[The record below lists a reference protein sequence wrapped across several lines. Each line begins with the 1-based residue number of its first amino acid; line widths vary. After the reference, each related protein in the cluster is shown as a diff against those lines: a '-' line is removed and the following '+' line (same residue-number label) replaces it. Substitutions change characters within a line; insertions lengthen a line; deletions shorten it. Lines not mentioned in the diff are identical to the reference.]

1 MSMDAALL
9 SRTPART
16 DRDERREAI
25 LKVALAAFLSD
36 GYAATSMSSIAARV
50 GGSKATL
57 YYYFPSKEE
66 LFLAVIDEKCRDAH
80 ATLADLLAD
89 VGDFPHTL
97 RTLADTLIRMI
108 LDDNSIAI
116 RRLITAESA
125 RFSELGRGFY
135 ACGRERGIATL
146 TEFFARAQRAGGLKP
161 ARPKDMTLTL
171 LGLCEGELLIQKLWN
186 VNPDPAE
193 EEIEAAID
201 HTVSVFLAAYG
212 A

>member
-1 MSMDAALL
+1 MDAAELV
-9 SRTPART
+9 RAPIKP

-25 LKVALAAFLSD
+25 LKVAQAAFLSD
-36 GYAATSMSSIAARV
+36 GYAATSMSAIAAKV

-80 ATLADLLAD
+80 ATIAEIIAD
-89 VGDFPHTL
+89 VSDFP
-97 RTLADTLIRMI
+97 RTLMELTDTLIRLI
-108 LDDNSIAI
+108 LEDNSIAI
-116 RRLITAESA
+116 RRLITAEAA
-125 RFSELGRGFY
+125 RFPELTRSFY
-135 ACGRERGIATL
+135 ACGRQKGIETL
-146 TEFFARAQRAGGLKP
+146 MDFFARAKNAGKLKP
-161 ARPKDMTLTL
+161 AAAPHAMVTTY

-193 EEIEAAID
+193 EEIQAAID
-201 HTVSVFLAAYG
+201 HTVSVFLAVYG

>member
-1 MSMDAALL
+1 MDAALL
-9 SRTPART
+9 ATTPART
-16 DRDERREAI
+16 DRDERRDAI
-25 LKVALAAFLSD
+25 LKVAHAAFLSD

-80 ATLADLLAD
+80 ATLADILAD
-89 VGDFPHTL
+89 VSDFPHTL
-97 RTLADTLIRMI
+97 RSLTDTVIRMI
-108 LDDNSIAI
+108 LDDNNIAI

-135 ACGRERGIATL
+135 ACGREKGIATL
-146 TEFFARAQRAGGLKP
+146 TEFFARAQRAGGLKLGP
-161 ARPKDMTLTL
+161 PYAMAMTFLS
-171 LGLCEGELLIQKLWN
+171 LCEGELLIRKLWN

-193 EEIEAAID
+193 EEIVAAID

>member
-1 MSMDAALL
+1 MDAAELV
-9 SRTPART
+9 RTPARP

-25 LKVALAAFLSD
+25 LKVARAAFLSD
-36 GYAATSMSSIAARV
+36 GYAATSMSAIAAKV

-80 ATLADLLAD
+80 AMIADIIAD
-89 VGDFPHTL
+89 VSDFP
-97 RTLADTLIRMI
+97 RTLCELTDTLIRMI
-108 LDDNSIAI
+108 LEDTSIAI
-116 RRLITAESA
+116 RRLITAEAA

-135 ACGRERGIATL
+135 ACGRQKGIETL
-146 TEFFARAQRAGGLKP
+146 MEFFDRAKRAGKLKP
-161 ARPKDMTLTL
+161 AGARAMVTTY

-193 EEIEAAID
+193 EEIQAAID
-201 HTVSVFLAAYG
+201 HTVSVFLAVYG